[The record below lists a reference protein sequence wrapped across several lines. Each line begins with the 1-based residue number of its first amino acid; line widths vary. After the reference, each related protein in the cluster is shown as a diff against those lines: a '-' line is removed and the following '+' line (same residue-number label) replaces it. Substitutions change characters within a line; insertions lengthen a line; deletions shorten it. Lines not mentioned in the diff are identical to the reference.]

1 MGFLKNILGKFS
13 SKERRKL
20 ERDELKI
27 FLKVQVLVDGS
38 KYPIHDISIGSFAL
52 VSEGKSSF
60 EVGKVYSCTFTVRGE
75 PKLTTKSKVLR
86 IEGKKVGCEVL
97 DRGVF
102 ENFVNYHFKIQ

>member
-1 MGFLKNILGKFS
+1 MSFFKKLKDMFS
-13 SKERRKL
+13 GKERRKL
-20 ERDELKI
+20 ERDELKK

-52 VSEGKSSF
+52 VAEGKSSF

-75 PKLTTKSKVLR
+75 PKLTIKSKVLR
-86 IEGKKVGCEVL
+86 IEGNKVGCEVL

-102 ENFVNYHFKIQ
+102 ENFVNYHFKV